1 MVRKSR
7 NTKNAGL
14 VLNCPLPRSA
24 PGATRGLGRGQLEH
38 EGRRKVVRDAHRQS
52 VVVTLRLVHLPE
64 ERSVPGEVEVV
75 LLEPVLLR
83 WVAVN
88 VDLLRRWKV
97 VAVMVN

>member
-1 MVRKSR
+1 M
-7 NTKNAGL
+7 
-14 VLNCPLPRSA
+14 
-24 PGATRGLGRGQLEH
+24 
-38 EGRRKVVRDAHRQS
+38 RDAHRQS

-64 ERSVPGEVEVV
+64 QRSVPGELEVV

-97 VAVMVN
+97 VTVMVNRVVKSNNIMHEGGGRGRVRLMRG

>member
-1 MVRKSR
+1 M
-7 NTKNAGL
+7 
-14 VLNCPLPRSA
+14 
-24 PGATRGLGRGQLEH
+24 
-38 EGRRKVVRDAHRQS
+38 RDAHRQS
-52 VVVTLRLVHLPE
+52 VVVTLRLVHLLE

>member
-1 MVRKSR
+1 M
-7 NTKNAGL
+7 
-14 VLNCPLPRSA
+14 
-24 PGATRGLGRGQLEH
+24 
-38 EGRRKVVRDAHRQS
+38 RDAHRQS

-88 VDLLRRWKV
+88 VDLLRRWEV
-97 VAVMVN
+97 VAVMVDRVIKSNNVLHEGRGRRRVRLM

>member
-1 MVRKSR
+1 M
-7 NTKNAGL
+7 
-14 VLNCPLPRSA
+14 
-24 PGATRGLGRGQLEH
+24 
-38 EGRRKVVRDAHRQS
+38 RDAHRQP

-64 ERSVPGEVEVV
+64 EERSVPGELEVV

-88 VDLLRRWKV
+88 VVLLRRWKV

>member
-1 MVRKSR
+1 M
-7 NTKNAGL
+7 
-14 VLNCPLPRSA
+14 
-24 PGATRGLGRGQLEH
+24 
-38 EGRRKVVRDAHRQS
+38 RDAHRQS

-88 VDLLRRWKV
+88 VDLLRRREV
-97 VAVMVN
+97 IAVMVNRVVKSNNVLHEEGGGRGRVRLMRG